1 MEDQKNDI
9 EDMAHGEEFHAIQRH
24 DLEHRLGTIGWA
36 LFLIW
41 IGIAFLGS
49 FEIGISLLGI
59 GVITL
64 GMQIYRAVAKVRV
77 EGFWVVVGIL
87 FLVGGFWELFEPD
100 LPLVPVLLIVAG
112 LVLLLSISRRKRQV

>member
-1 MEDQKNDI
+1 MEDQKPNN
-9 EDMAHGEEFHAIQRH
+9 ETTLRGEESNAIRRH
-24 DLEHRLGTIGWA
+24 DLEHRLGTFGWA

-41 IGIAFLGS
+41 IGIAFLGR

-59 GVITL
+59 GMIIL
-64 GMQIYRAVAKVRV
+64 GMQIYRVLSQVRV

-87 FLVGGFWELFEPD
+87 FLIGGIWEQSEPN

-112 LVLLLSISRRKRQV
+112 LVLLLSIARRK